1 MRGTFKDIPV
11 TYQMPEGTF
20 RETQWGGMN
29 IQIGDITARMD
40 PGPLFK
46 GLPGDRCQ
54 CPHWGYV
61 LKGTLRYHF
70 ADREEVYKAGDVYY
84 AAPGHLPVLEAGTEF
99 VEFSPADEE
108 AKTKAVLERNMA
120 NMAAKAS

>member
-11 TYQMPEGTF
+11 AYKMPEGTF

-29 IQIGDITARMD
+29 IQVGDITARMD
-40 PGPLFK
+40 PEPLFK

-61 LKGTLRYHF
+61 LKGALHYLY
-70 ADREEVYKAGDVYY
+70 ADHEEVYKAGDVYY

-108 AKTKAVLERNMA
+108 AKTKAVVERNMA